1 MYNYAHGTQEKF
13 KGENKMKKKVLNK
26 IVLGMLVGVMSLTF
40 VACGN
45 KASKEGANGAA
56 SATMNKIKDS
66 KKLVIGTSADYP
78 PYEFHKEINGKD
90 TIIGF
95 DIEIAKEV
103 AKDLGVELEIND
115 MKFDGLIAAL
125 KTGKVDMVLAGMNPT
140 EERKQSVDFS
150 KIYYTADHA
159 LIVRAE
165 DVDKYKSLSD
175 LKGKEVGAQKGAIQ
189 EELAKTQIE
198 GATVKA
204 LGKVTDLVLELK
216 NKKVDA
222 IVVEL
227 PVAKF
232 YTSKNNDLVIYDAK
246 FTIEQGEQ
254 GSAVAVQKG
263 DEAFVEAINNTL
275 DRLIKEGKIDQFVVD
290 ANNQVE

>member
-1 MYNYAHGTQEKF
+1 
-13 KGENKMKKKVLNK
+13 MKKGLLKKV
-26 IVLGMLVGVMSLTF
+26 IFGAMVGVMSLSF
-40 VACGN
+40 VACSNGE
-45 KASKEGANGAA
+45 SKEASNKGAV
-56 SATMNKIKDS
+56 TTIDKIKES

-115 MKFDGLIAAL
+115 MKFDGLVAAL

-150 KIYYTADHA
+150 NIYYTADHA
-159 LIVRAE
+159 VIVRAE
-165 DVDKYKSLSD
+165 DKDKYKSLAD
-175 LKGKEVGAQKGAIQ
+175 LKGKEIGAQKGAIQ

-198 GATVKA
+198 GAQVKG

-222 IVVEL
+222 IVVEV

-232 YTSKNNDLVIYDAK
+232 YVSKNSDLAITDAK
-246 FTIEQGEQ
+246 FKIEAGEQ
-254 GSAVAVQKG
+254 GSAVAVKKG
-263 DEAFVEAINNTL
+263 DEAFVNAINSTL
-275 DRLIKEGKIDQFVVD
+275 EKLIKEGKIDKFVVE
-290 ANNQVE
+290 ANEQVE

>member
-1 MYNYAHGTQEKF
+1 
-13 KGENKMKKKVLNK
+13 MKKNLLKKLA
-26 IVLGMLVGVMSLTF
+26 VGVLAGVIGLSF
-40 VACGN
+40 VGCGN
-45 KASKEGANGAA
+45 SRGEDASKEA
-56 SATMNKIKDS
+56 SNKQVIATTLDKVKEA

-78 PYEFHKEINGKD
+78 PYEFHKEIDGKD

-95 DIEIAKEV
+95 DVNIAQEI

-150 KIYYTADHA
+150 KIYYTAQHA
-159 LIVRAE
+159 VIVRAE
-165 DVDKYKSLSD
+165 DKDKYKTLAD
-175 LKGKEVGAQKGAIQ
+175 LKGKEIGAQKGAIQ

-198 GATVKA
+198 AANVKG

-222 IVVEL
+222 IVVEV

-232 YTSKNNDLVIYDAK
+232 YVEKNKDLAITESTFKV
-246 FTIEQGEQ
+246 EEGEQ
-254 GSAVAVQKG
+254 GSAVAVKKG
-263 DEAFVEAINNTL
+263 DEAFIQAINKTL
-275 DRLIKEGKIDQFVVD
+275 DRLIKEGKIEEFVVD
-290 ANNQVE
+290 ANEQVE

>member
-1 MYNYAHGTQEKF
+1 
-13 KGENKMKKKVLNK
+13 MKKGLLKKV
-26 IVLGMLVGVMSLTF
+26 IFGAMVGVMSLSF
-40 VACGN
+40 VACSNGE
-45 KASKEGANGAA
+45 SKEASNKGAV
-56 SATMNKIKDS
+56 TTIDKIKES

-115 MKFDGLIAAL
+115 MKFDGLVAAL

-150 KIYYTADHA
+150 NIYYTADHA
-159 LIVRAE
+159 VIVRAE
-165 DVDKYKSLSD
+165 DKDKYKSLAD
-175 LKGKEVGAQKGAIQ
+175 LKGKEIGAQKGAIQ

-198 GATVKA
+198 GAQVKG

-222 IVVEL
+222 IVVEV

-232 YTSKNNDLVIYDAK
+232 YVSKNPDLAITDAK
-246 FTIEQGEQ
+246 FKIEAGEQ
-254 GSAVAVQKG
+254 GSAVAVKKG
-263 DEAFVEAINNTL
+263 DEAFVNAINSAL
-275 DRLIKEGKIDQFVVD
+275 EKLIKEGKIDKFVVE
-290 ANNQVE
+290 ANEQVE

>member
-1 MYNYAHGTQEKF
+1 
-13 KGENKMKKKVLNK
+13 MKKGLLKKV
-26 IVLGMLVGVMSLTF
+26 IFGAMVGVMSLSF
-40 VACGN
+40 VACSNGE
-45 KASKEGANGAA
+45 SKEASNKGAV
-56 SATMNKIKDS
+56 TTIDKIKES

-95 DIEIAKEV
+95 DVEIAKEV

-115 MKFDGLIAAL
+115 MKFDGLVAAL

-150 KIYYTADHA
+150 NIYYTADHA
-159 LIVRAE
+159 VIVRAE
-165 DVDKYKSLSD
+165 DKDKYKSLAD
-175 LKGKEVGAQKGAIQ
+175 LKGKEIGAQKGAIQ

-198 GATVKA
+198 GAQVKG

-222 IVVEL
+222 IVVEV

-232 YTSKNNDLVIYDAK
+232 YVSKNPDLAITDAK
-246 FTIEQGEQ
+246 FKIEAGEQ
-254 GSAVAVQKG
+254 GSAVAVKKG
-263 DEAFVEAINNTL
+263 DEAFVNAINSTL
-275 DRLIKEGKIDQFVVD
+275 EKLIKEGKIDKFVVE
-290 ANNQVE
+290 ANEQVE

>member
-1 MYNYAHGTQEKF
+1 
-13 KGENKMKKKVLNK
+13 MKKGLLKKV
-26 IVLGMLVGVMSLTF
+26 IFGAMVGVMSLSF
-40 VACGN
+40 VACSNGE
-45 KASKEGANGAA
+45 SKEASSKGAV
-56 SATMNKIKDS
+56 TTIDKIKES

-115 MKFDGLIAAL
+115 MKFDGLVAAL

-150 KIYYTADHA
+150 NIYYTADHA
-159 LIVRAE
+159 VIVRAE
-165 DVDKYKSLSD
+165 DKDKYKSLAD
-175 LKGKEVGAQKGAIQ
+175 LKGKEIGAQKGAIQ

-198 GATVKA
+198 GAQVKG

-222 IVVEL
+222 IVVEV

-232 YTSKNNDLVIYDAK
+232 YVSKNPDLAITDAK
-246 FTIEQGEQ
+246 FKIEAGEQ
-254 GSAVAVQKG
+254 GSAVAVKKG
-263 DEAFVEAINNTL
+263 DEAFVNAINSTL
-275 DRLIKEGKIDQFVVD
+275 EKLIKEGKIDKFVVE
-290 ANNQVE
+290 ANEQVE